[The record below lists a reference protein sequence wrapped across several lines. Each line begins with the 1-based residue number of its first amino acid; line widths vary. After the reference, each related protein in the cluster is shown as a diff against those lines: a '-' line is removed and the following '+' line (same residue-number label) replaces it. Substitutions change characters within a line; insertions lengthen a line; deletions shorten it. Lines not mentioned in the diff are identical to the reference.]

1 VPREWTYIR
10 KDKRRVPVL
19 LKVSAMFDDS
29 GTLSG
34 YLALARDISRDRELE
49 RSRREAAS
57 QAQQANAAKSAF
69 LANMSHELRTPL
81 NAVIGLGYLLERTPL
96 NEEQRSFLGK
106 INLAGRSLLAVISNI
121 LDISKIEAGEMLLED
136 AELELVPLV
145 QDIAQMLAPSA
156 HAKGVAL
163 HVHCAPELP
172 PRLRGDALRLGQIVT
187 NLLNNAIKFTTS
199 GQVELDLRCVQQ
211 TLTAVRVRLCV
222 RDTGIGMDAAGLARL
237 FAPFSQADASTTRRF
252 GGTGLGLSIV
262 RHLIDLMGGEIG
274 VTSTAGVG
282 SEFWV
287 EIPLRAS
294 DAVEP
299 GVEVALRAAPSTA
312 LVTRSLAGAKIL
324 IVDDSDINREVAQS
338 ILERHG
344 ATVATSATGAA
355 ALERLRQAP
364 KAYDIVFMDVQMP
377 DMDGNETT
385 RRIRTEL
392 QLATLPII
400 ALTAGALPSERECS
414 LQAGMN
420 AVLTK
425 PFEPAALLQI
435 VRRHMEQDWDA
446 SWPAASLASASGADR
461 R

>member
-1 VPREWTYIR
+1 
-10 KDKRRVPVL
+10 
-19 LKVSAMFDDS
+19 MFDDS

-57 QAQQANAAKSAF
+57 QAEQANAAKSAF

-106 INLAGRSLLAVISNI
+106 INHAGRSLLTVISNI

-145 QDIAQMLAPSA
+145 QDIGEMLAPAA

-163 HVHCAPELP
+163 HVHCAAELL
-172 PRLRGDALRLGQIVT
+172 PRLRGDAVRLGQIVT

-199 GQVELDLRCVQQ
+199 GQVALDLNCVNQ
-211 TLTAVRVRLCV
+211 TRSAVRVRLSV
-222 RDTGIGMDAAGLARL
+222 QDTGIGMDAAELARL

-262 RHLIDLMGGEIG
+262 RHLVDLMGGEIG
-274 VTSTAGVG
+274 VTSTVGVG

-287 EIPLRAS
+287 EIPLRAA
-294 DAVEP
+294 DTAEP
-299 GVEVALRAAPSTA
+299 GVEASLRAAPITA
-312 LVTRSLAGAKIL
+312 LGTRSLAGAKIL
-324 IVDDSDINREVAQS
+324 IVDDSEINREVAQC

-344 ATVATSATGAA
+344 ATVVSSATGAA
-355 ALERLRQAP
+355 ALERLRHAP

-400 ALTAGALPSERECS
+400 ALTAGALPSERERS
-414 LQAGMN
+414 LKAGMN
-420 AVLTK
+420 GVLTK
-425 PFEPAALLQI
+425 PFEPAALVQI
-435 VRRHMEQDWDA
+435 VRRHMEQCWDA
-446 SWPAASLASASGADR
+446 SWPAADR
-461 R
+461 P